1 MINHSESGKRGLGI
15 PPHESDLNRV
25 QGF

>member
-1 MINHSESGKRGLGI
+1 MINHSESGTRGLGI
-15 PPHESDLNRV
+15 PPHESTPTRV